1 MSAPAADLADP
12 WADAAER
19 LSREVM
25 RRPYL
30 SLLAAG
36 GFGCLLAGDL
46 ALRML
51 PGLANLGVRL
61 AVATALPTL
70 ADVLREFASPDS

>member
-1 MSAPAADLADP
+1 MSKAAADP
-12 WADAAER
+12 WTDAAER
-19 LSREVM
+19 LSREVA

-36 GFGCLLAGDL
+36 SFGCLLAGDL
-46 ALRML
+46 ALRLL
-51 PGLANLGVRL
+51 PRIANLGVRL

-70 ADVLREFASPDS
+70 ADVLREVTSPDS

>member
-1 MSAPAADLADP
+1 MSAPAADP
-12 WADAAER
+12 WSDAAER
-19 LSREVM
+19 LSREVA

-36 GFGCLLAGDL
+36 GLGCLLAGDL
-46 ALRML
+46 ALRLL

-61 AVATALPTL
+61 AVATALPGL
-70 ADVLREFASPDS
+70 AQVLYPAGGPER